1 MRLKGTITEQNL
13 LKAFAGESQARNR
26 YTFFAQTAKEE
37 GYEQIAAIFAETAD
51 QELAH
56 ARRFFDFLDEG
67 GMVTIEAEYPAG
79 RIGKTKENLYEAAEG
94 ELLEWSDLYSNFST
108 IAVDEGFKDVAA
120 AFRAIARV
128 EEFHEWRYRQLLS
141 RIEEHEVFRR
151 EEPIKWQCRHCGY
164 VHEGLSTRPR
174 NAPPACTPKPISSP
188 NATTTD
194 SLRLLTAEGRPP
206 RWETDPLLLGRKSRS
221 KMPFNGQGRDRR
233 WCK

>member
-1 MRLKGTITEQNL
+1 MKLKGTITEQNL

-37 GYEQIAAIFAETAD
+37 GYEQIAGIFAETAD

-56 ARRFFDFLDEG
+56 ARRFFDFLDDG
-67 GMVTIEAEYPAG
+67 GMLLINAEYPAG
-79 RIGKTKENLYEAAEG
+79 RIGKTQENLLEAAEG

-141 RIEEHEVFRR
+141 RMEEHEVFRR
-151 EEPIKWQCRHCGY
+151 EEPIKWQCRNCGY
-164 VHEGLSTRPR
+164 IHEGLNPPKR
-174 NAPPACTPKPISSP
+174 N
-188 NATTTD
+188 NY
-194 SLRLLTAEGRPP
+194 
-206 RWETDPLLLGRKSRS
+206 
-221 KMPFNGQGRDRR
+221 
-233 WCK
+233 